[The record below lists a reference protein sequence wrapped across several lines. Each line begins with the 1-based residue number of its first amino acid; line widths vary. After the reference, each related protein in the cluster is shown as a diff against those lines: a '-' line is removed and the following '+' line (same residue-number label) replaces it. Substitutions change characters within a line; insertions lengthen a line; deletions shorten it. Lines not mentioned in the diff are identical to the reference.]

1 VLPRGA
7 GRDATSRRTGEEAVA
22 HQEGLGDLLHGLA
35 LLPHGDRERG
45 DADRAAAEAAAQG
58 VEHRPVEPVETQR
71 VHLVEVERTMGDV
84 TCINYRVSNDMN
96 GETRAQAVVKGD
108 EVLRSTTRS
117 TKFQKAWNEHCA
129 AKG

>member
-1 VLPRGA
+1 MGERMKHSHVLFA
-7 GRDATSRRTGEEAVA
+7 AS
-22 HQEGLGDLLHGLA
+22 
-35 LLPHGDRERG
+35 
-45 DADRAAAEAAAQG
+45 AAAMLSFGALADDKMESSPA
-58 VEHRPVEPVETQR
+58 VETLKSKLPSTNGFA
-71 VHLVEVERTMGDV
+71 VDNVRTMGDV